1 MIPPVRQAPFD
12 TSFALDVV
20 EVDAL
25 GWGVGVV
32 DAAPDSHNRSAAHG
46 QKARVQ
52 TENGQAGLA
61 QTVRVKGVLAGERV
75 EVRVVRREGRTLIAE
90 LVAVL
95 QPDRAR
101 VVPRCPHFSVCGGC
115 SWQHLDALQRVA
127 RNAESIAQQLTQAG
141 INAPA
146 AAAPVLS
153 PTYHYR
159 RRARLS
165 ARYTQRGNRLH
176 FGFREAASRHVADI
190 ETCAVIAEPFASALP
205 SLQVALGELSIR
217 HAIPEIECAAGDDSA
232 AVVVRHLQSLT
243 QGDQRVLRQWE
254 ARSGIHVWL
263 QAGGPET
270 TVRLQPESPEWLHY
284 RVADD
289 APHMAFHPLDFVQ
302 VNAHVNRAMVGL
314 ALAALRKQ
322 GAQRVL
328 DLFCGIGNFTL
339 PIAAA
344 IDRVVGVESAPE
356 LVRRA
361 QMNARQNNLAR
372 VQFVSLDL
380 HTHASRRL
388 ADLGGFDTVL
398 LDPPRAGA
406 GAALAVLPKLGANHL
421 LYVSCNP
428 VTFVSD
434 VQALAANGYQ
444 LQEWRVL
451 DMFPHTQHVECMGT
465 LERI

>member
-1 MIPPVRQAPFD
+1 MIPPPRQAPFE
-12 TSFALDVV
+12 TTFALDVL

-25 GWGVGVV
+25 GWGVGVLA
-32 DAAPDSHNRSAAHG
+32 DAKASRNRAAAPGLKPRAQNEHGHAVSA
-46 QKARVQ
+46 
-52 TENGQAGLA
+52 QA
-61 QTVRVKGVLAGERV
+61 VRVKGVLAGERV
-75 EVRVVRREGRTLIAE
+75 EVRAVRREGRTLIAE
-90 LVAVL
+90 LVSVL
-95 QPDRAR
+95 HPDRAR
-101 VVPRCPHFSVCGGC
+101 AVPGCPHFTVCGGC
-115 SWQHLDALQRVA
+115 AWQHLDTLQRVA
-127 RNAESIAQQLTQAG
+127 RNADSIAQQLARAG
-141 INAPA
+141 VAAPA

-153 PTYHYR
+153 RSYHYR

-165 ARYTQRGNRLH
+165 ARYTQRGNRLSL
-176 FGFREAASRHVADI
+176 GFREAASKHVADI
-190 ETCAVIAEPFASALP
+190 ETCAVLAEPLASALP
-205 SLQVALGELSIR
+205 SLQVALSELSIR
-217 HAIPEIECAAGDDSA
+217 HAIPQIECAAGDDGA
-232 AVVVRHLQSLT
+232 AVVVRHLESLT
-243 QGDQRVLRQWE
+243 QGDQRVLRQWA

-263 QAGGPET
+263 QAGGT
-270 TVRLQPESPEWLHY
+270 QTAQRLQPESPEWLHY

-289 APHMAFHPLDFVQ
+289 APLMAFHPLDFVQ
-302 VNAHVNRAMVGL
+302 INAEVNRAMVGL
-314 ALAALRKQ
+314 ALQALREQ

-344 IDRVVGVESAPE
+344 IKHVVGVESAPE

-380 HTHASRRL
+380 YTHASRRL

-398 LDPPRAGA
+398 LDPPRTGV
-406 GAALAVLPKLGANHL
+406 GAARAMLPKLGASHL

-434 VQALAANGYQ
+434 VQALAASGYQ

-465 LERI
+465 LVRI